1 MTETSKIETSCA
13 NKTVL
18 IVDDNAALRGLLRV
32 SLHAFGV
39 AKVYEAES
47 VDLALSL
54 IDCKHVDLIITD
66 WKMKPRDGLDLVRQV
81 RNPQTCSAAYV
92 PIIMLTA
99 YSDGEHIRAAKQAG
113 ASAFIVKPFNSSSLA
128 ATIVEAL
135 EDDRII
141 VNTSDYLGP
150 DRRSVNRTG
159 PTTAQP
165 LLAAR

>member
-66 WKMKPRDGLDLVRQV
+66 WKMKPRDGLDRCKLR
-81 RNPQTCSAAYV
+81 RWSLFWMHGG
-92 PIIMLTA
+92 IGDD
-99 YSDGEHIRAAKQAG
+99 DGESTCGYLPTGGDPGLRCALR
-113 ASAFIVKPFNSSSLA
+113 SSRGG
-128 ATIVEAL
+128 E
-135 EDDRII
+135 R
-141 VNTSDYLGP
+141 GGG
-150 DRRSVNRTG
+150 R
-159 PTTAQP
+159 
-165 LLAAR
+165 